1 MAILRFSMKKSS
13 LKKIRKLIKER
24 ATDLVVIGLV
34 IGFIGA
40 GGLLIFI
47 STLDI
52 PDLSAFEQR
61 RVLQS
66 TKIYDRTGEIVLYD
80 LNQDVKRTVIPYESI
95 SHHIKNATVAIEDD
109 TFFSH
114 WGIRPLRIM
123 KAVIDNLTS
132 GDLLGGQGGSTITQ
146 QVIKNALLERDKTIT
161 RKIKEWILALRLE
174 QVLTKEEILW
184 HYLNESPYG
193 GTIYGVEEASRSFF
207 GKSASDVTLAEAAY
221 LAALPQRPT
230 YFSPHGNN
238 RDALEER
245 KNSVLDKMLDLGFI
259 NQEEYDAAK
268 VEEVQFL
275 SDPNTGI
282 RAPHFVMYI
291 REQLVEKYGEED
303 LASRGLRVITT
314 LDYEL
319 QEKAEEIV
327 KEYALSNETE
337 FDASN
342 AALVAMDPK
351 TGDILTM
358 VGSRDYFDEEIDGNY
373 NVALAERQPGSSIK
387 PFIYAKAFEKGYTSA
402 TTVFDVR
409 TQFSTTCSPD
419 NTTSE
424 GGCYSP
430 NNYDNAFRGPVSLRN
445 ALAQSLNIPAVKV
458 LYLAGMQESIKLARD
473 AGLSTLTDWQ
483 RYGLTLVLG
492 GGEVRLLDM
501 VSAYSVFANEGE
513 KVPVRSILKIEEAD
527 GTVIEDNEE
536 TPEKQRI
543 MDRNAALQISDILS
557 DNVARTPLYGANSL
571 LNIEGRDVASK
582 TGTTNDRR
590 DAWIF
595 GYTPN
600 LVVGAWA
607 GNNNNASMNEISGL
621 IISPLWRAFMDVAL
635 EKLPDESFPEPD
647 PIPSDL
653 KPVLRSNGYV
663 VDAASIVSNLDSN
676 TDLAGILSAM
686 NDSTHSILHFVNKDD
701 PRGPY
706 PTNPA
711 SDGQYYLWEYGV
723 TIWKTNQF
731 GQLFNDNEV
740 REDNS
745 DEEEDEGEDVGD
757 RQ

>member
-1 MAILRFSMKKSS
+1 MKNKRFKNIK
-13 LKKIRKLIKER
+13 KLIKER
-24 ATDLVVIGLV
+24 GTDLLVVGLV
-34 IGFIGA
+34 LGFIGA

-80 LNQDVKRTVIPYESI
+80 LNQDVKRTVVPYESI
-95 SHHIKNATVAIEDD
+95 SHHIKNAAVAIEDD

-123 KAVIDNLTS
+123 KAIVDNLIS

-146 QVIKNALLERDKTIT
+146 QVIKNALLERDKTVT

-193 GTIYGVEEASRSFF
+193 GTIYGVEEASQAFF
-207 GKSASDVTLAEAAY
+207 GKSASEVTLAEAAY

-238 RDALEER
+238 RNALEER
-245 KNSVLDKMLDLGFI
+245 KNLVLDRMLDLDFI

-268 VEEVQFL
+268 AEEIQFL

-291 REQLVEKYGEED
+291 REQLVERYGEED
-303 LASRGLRVITT
+303 LVSRGLSVITT

-319 QEKAEEIV
+319 QEAAEEIV
-327 KEYALSNETE
+327 KEYALSNTTQ
-337 FDASN
+337 FNASN

-373 NVALAERQPGSSIK
+373 NIALAERQPGSSIK

-419 NTTSE
+419 NATSE
-424 GGCYSP
+424 NGCYSP

-473 AGLSTLTDWQ
+473 AGLSTLIDWQ

-501 VSAYSVFANEGE
+501 VGAYSVFANEGE
-513 KVPVRSILKIEEAD
+513 KVPTRTILRIEEAD
-527 GTVIEDNEE
+527 GTVIEDNEKE
-536 TPEKQRI
+536 PEKQRV
-543 MDRNAALQISDILS
+543 MDRDAALQISDILS
-557 DNVARTPLYGANSL
+557 DNIARTPLYGANSL
-571 LNIEGRDVASK
+571 LNIEGVASK

-607 GNNNNASMNEISGL
+607 GNNDNRSMNEISGL
-621 IISPLWRAFMDVAL
+621 IISPLWRAFMDVAM
-635 EKLPDESFPEPD
+635 EKLPKESFAKPN

-663 VDAASIVSNLDSN
+663 VDAASIVGNLDN
-676 TDLAGILSAM
+676 NANIGEIISAM
-686 NDSTHSILHFVNKDD
+686 NDNTHSILHFVNKDD

-711 SDGQYYLWEYGV
+711 SDGQYLLWEYGV

-731 GQLFNDNEV
+731 GQLTNE
-740 REDNS
+740 EGS
-745 DEEEDEGEDVGD
+745 EEEENIEGTEIGE